1 MLPVYSKS
9 VQHFSN
15 AVEWKY
21 RVEHLNGCIKD
32 VLSARWESFLPSER
46 KARRRDICH
55 WYSGFCSEEKLCN
68 LNNPMKGQVFTA
80 ATLKPKERPGG
91 GNGSPWGTRGK
102 IKAPRGYSSDQNVS
116 HPSVRAGLDEGRRS
130 LHRKLLRQ
138 LQSYN
143 EYNVLLIFNNKRAER
158 SSSHFRVSSEIR
170 MNEPHSRRT
179 LTDYYKSW
187 PTGQTLLWLS
197 GQKPSRFCLMFGKI
211 T

>member
-32 VLSARWESFLPSER
+32 VLSARWESFLLSER
-46 KARRRDICH
+46 KARRRDICR

-68 LNNPMKGQVFTA
+68 LNNLMKGQVFTA
-80 ATLKPKERPGG
+80 VALKPEERGG
-91 GNGSPWGTRGK
+91 GRGVNGSPWGTRGK

-130 LHRKLLRQ
+130 LHRKLLLQ

-143 EYNVLLIFNNKRAER
+143 KYNVLLIFNNKRAER
-158 SSSHFRVSSEIR
+158 SSSHFSSEIG

-197 GQKPSRFCLMFGKI
+197 GQKANRFCLMFGKI